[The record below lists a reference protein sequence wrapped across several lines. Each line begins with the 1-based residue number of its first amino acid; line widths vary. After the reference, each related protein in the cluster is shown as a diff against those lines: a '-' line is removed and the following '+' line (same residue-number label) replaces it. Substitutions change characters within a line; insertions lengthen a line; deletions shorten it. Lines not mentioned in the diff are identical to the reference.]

1 MYNQKF
7 SMKLCCVIVVLSLS
21 SGYSMEITMNERNM
35 KLKKNAAQVQQPQYE
50 FVEVI
55 PVAHTPIQPEPSWKV
70 SAALSNGETAVMGMI
85 TFTQLQPDLPTIV
98 NINSTGLSPGSHSV
112 HVHSFGDITEGCKST
127 GPHFLS
133 GFVNFNRFLASPRT
147 K

>member
-1 MYNQKF
+1 MFIQMF
-7 SMKLCCVIVVLSLS
+7 RMELCCVIVALSLS
-21 SGYSMEITMNERNM
+21 SGYSMEITMNGRNM
-35 KLKKNAAQVQQPQYE
+35 KLQKSAAQVQQPPYE

-55 PVAHTPIQPEPSWKV
+55 PVAHTPTQPEPSWKV

-98 NINSTGLSPGSHSV
+98 NINGTGLSPGSHSV
-112 HVHSFGDITEGCKST
+112 HVHSFGDISEGCKST

-133 GFVNFNRFLASPRT
+133 GFVNFNRFSTSPT
-147 K
+147 SK